1 MSTPQNDAFDIRA
14 PKPIDKRYLKNEII
28 PWVSTAEVNAGINSA
43 YRYPGLTVLIGT
55 QEYWYLNGIT
65 DGDLVPKAGG
75 NTSVTLNMS
84 ADGFYT
90 FTNPGG
96 SLVIALVVTP
106 ATDITFKAGSAPNG
120 NDFVY
125 DLPLV
130 ANTPAAIVVTIWRNQ
145 GQSIYFSGI
154 SGSSAT
160 VIIKTI

>member
-1 MSTPQNDAFDIRA
+1 MSTPQNDAFQIRA
-14 PKPIDKRYLKNEII
+14 PKPIDSRYLKNEII
-28 PWVSTAEVNAGINSA
+28 PWVTTTEVNAAINSA

-65 DGDLVPKAGG
+65 DSDLVPKAGG
-75 NTSVTLNMS
+75 NNSITVNLS

-90 FTNPGG
+90 FSNPGG
-96 SLVIALVVTP
+96 SLMIAMVVTP
-106 ATDITFKAGSAPNG
+106 ATAITFKAGTSPGA
-120 NDFVY
+120 NDVVY
-125 DLPLV
+125 DLPL
-130 ANTPAAIVVTIWRNQ
+130 AGSIPAAIIVTLWRNP